1 MERIEVLIADDH
13 RMVAEGVS
21 CLLEGDAQIHVA
33 GIVCTLEEAARQMGT
48 LTPQVLLL
56 DVAMPDGDGIDAI
69 PALRTASPDTKII
82 VLSMFAEE
90 AVVNRALAANAQG
103 YVFKNVEVSELH
115 KSIVS
120 VMKGET
126 YLCKEARELLSGQNE
141 TAPMLTMREREI
153 LKLIVEGQTMK
164 EIANGLNLGF
174 ETVHSYTKTLRLKL
188 GCNNTASL
196 VRKALE
202 QHLV

>member
-1 MERIEVLIADDH
+1 MINVMIADDH
-13 RMVAEGVS
+13 RVVADGLARLIEGGGEARVVAVATT
-21 CLLEGDAQIHVA
+21 LDATKKLVKEH
-33 GIVCTLEEAARQMGT
+33 R
-48 LTPQVLLL
+48 PQVLFL
-56 DVAMPDGDGIDAI
+56 DVALPDGDGIDAI
-69 PALRTASPDTKII
+69 PTLQSASPETRII

-103 YVFKNVEVSELH
+103 YVFKSVDVTELH
-115 KSIVS
+115 ESIVS

>member
-1 MERIEVLIADDH
+1 MINVMIADDH
-13 RMVAEGVS
+13 RVVADGLARLIEGGGEARVVAVATT
-21 CLLEGDAQIHVA
+21 LDATKKLVKEH
-33 GIVCTLEEAARQMGT
+33 R
-48 LTPQVLLL
+48 PQVLFL
-56 DVAMPDGDGIDAI
+56 DVALPDGDGIDAI
-69 PALRTASPDTKII
+69 PTLQSASPETRII

-103 YVFKNVEVSELH
+103 YVFKSVDVTELH
-115 KSIVS
+115 ESMAS

-141 TAPMLTMREREI
+141 TTPMLTMREREI

-164 EIANGLNLGF
+164 EIAGRLGLGF